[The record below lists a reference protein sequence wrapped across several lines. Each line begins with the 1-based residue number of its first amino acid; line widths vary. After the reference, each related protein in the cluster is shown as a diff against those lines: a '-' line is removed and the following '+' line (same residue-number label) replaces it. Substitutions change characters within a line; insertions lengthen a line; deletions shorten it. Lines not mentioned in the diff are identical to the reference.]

1 MADGKASHGSEGPC
15 GYHVRVEACRRGS
28 AAATVTSHD
37 VARLA
42 GVSQATVSRALRD
55 DARVTEATKLS
66 VREAARALGY
76 VRSELGRSL
85 STRRTNR
92 VALVVELENTLYH
105 QLMSPIHDALAARG
119 YRMLLLAEHSDELT
133 LSWRLLD
140 RSVDGAVLLTTR
152 LNSSLPIEL
161 RRRGLP
167 FVLLNRLSGV
177 VEAPSISADNVGG
190 ARSAAELLL
199 GLGHTRIGVILGPS
213 DTSTGRDR
221 EAGFRQALDDAGVAL
236 NSKRVVRGGFDHA
249 SGRTGLRALLEQSND
264 VTAILC
270 ANDEIA
276 IGVLNGARE
285 LGVDVPG
292 DIAVVGFDDIDMA
305 GWPQFALTTVH
316 NPLQDMA
323 RRAAELLLDVVEERT
338 PTPDHQVFPTSLVVR
353 RTHGL

>member
-1 MADGKASHGSEGPC
+1 M
-15 GYHVRVEACRRGS
+15 
-28 AAATVTSHD
+28 TVTSHD

-55 DARVTEATKLS
+55 DARVTEATKRS
-66 VREAARALGY
+66 VRDAARALGY
-76 VRSELGRSL
+76 VRNDLGRGL
-85 STRRTNR
+85 STRRTHR

-105 QLMSPIHDALAARG
+105 QLMSPIHDSLAARG
-119 YRMLLLAEHSDELT
+119 YRMLLLAEHADELT
-133 LSWRLLD
+133 LSERLLD
-140 RSVDGAVLLTTR
+140 GSVDGAVLLTTR
-152 LNSSLPIEL
+152 LHSSLPLEL

-177 VEAPSISADNVGG
+177 VEAPSVSTDNVGG

-221 EAGFRQALDDAGVAL
+221 EAGFRQALEDAGVAL
-236 NSKRVVRGGFDHA
+236 GSKRVVRGGFDHA
-249 SGRTGLRALLEQSND
+249 SGRAGLRALLQQSDD

-285 LGVDVPG
+285 MGIDVPR
-292 DIAVVGFDDIDMA
+292 DITVVGFDDIDMA
-305 GWPQFALTTVH
+305 GWPAFALTTVH

-323 RRAAELLLDVVEERT
+323 RRAAELLIDVVEDRA
-338 PTPDHQVFPTSLVVR
+338 PTLDHEVVPTTLVAR
-353 RTHGL
+353 GTHGPAGQQQ